1 MAICKDFSL
10 KNARS
15 MSAGLIDAKQLD
27 DALVPD
33 WQVPEF
39 ERAKDQFGSI
49 FEQITEALLAHQP
62 RHFR

>member
-1 MAICKDFSL
+1 
-10 KNARS
+10 